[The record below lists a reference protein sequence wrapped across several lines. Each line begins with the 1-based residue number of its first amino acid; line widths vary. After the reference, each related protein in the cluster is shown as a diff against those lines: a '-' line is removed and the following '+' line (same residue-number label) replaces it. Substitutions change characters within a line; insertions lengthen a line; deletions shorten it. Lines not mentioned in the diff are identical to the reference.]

1 LFQITLKTRNAL
13 RKPEFNH
20 FFKFVLVYLKKI
32 ARLTVAILVIGLLFS
47 FSTLWYFSSDLPDY
61 KILANYK
68 PPVSS
73 RVHSGE
79 GQLIAEYAIQK
90 RLFIPYDSVPK
101 IVIYSFLSAED
112 KNFFSHPGV
121 DAKSITRA
129 IIKNLK
135 NIYSEKRLEGASTI
149 TQQVAKNFLLT
160 SEVSIKRKIKE
171 AILAFR
177 IEKAYSKERIM
188 ELYLNQIYLGEG
200 TYGIAAA
207 SLEYFDK
214 AVNNLNYEEAALLAA
229 LPKAPSKYNPYKSIE
244 RAKVRRNIVLKN
256 LYDNSYIN
264 KSEYEKLKKKEIK
277 TKKRKIKLLE
287 EANFYSEE
295 VRRIVSD
302 TYGYDELYKGGLS
315 IRTPL
320 NSKYQIEAVEALR
333 EGLEEYDKRHGW
345 RGSVANLSDKS
356 WQNKIQKFIPD
367 KSLNWELAKV
377 IDISDL
383 TVKIEIQNKEIG
395 FIDFKNV
402 NWTRKKNFNELF
414 KLNDIIYVKKIK
426 KNKWNLKQLPKINGA
441 IVAMD
446 PYTGRILAM
455 AGGFSYKL
463 SEFNRAT
470 QAKRQPGSAF
480 KPFVYA
486 AALESGFTPSTLVLD
501 APFVMDQGEGLK
513 TWKPENYGKKFYGPS
528 TLRVGIEKSR
538 NLMTVRVAQKVG
550 FEKISNITNSFGIYK
565 DVPELLSVSLGAAE
579 TTLVQ
584 LTNAYCTFVN
594 GGKKVTPIFIDRIQ
608 DRRGKTIF
616 NSDKR
621 KCIGCKEISY
631 LDKKIPKI
639 QENQKQIISSE
650 TAYQITSMMEGV
662 VQRGTGR
669 KLKDLNL
676 ALAGKTG
683 TTNKNMDAW
692 FLGFTSKLVIGVYVG
707 FDEPKSL
714 GRYETGAK
722 AALPVFK
729 KFVKSVVQKDDALPF
744 KVPKN
749 INLVIVDVE
758 TGLPPNSDTKKV
770 IYESFKSEDNFI
782 VNLEKLSNKDKLG
795 FYDSQDQ
802 RTILKF
808 Y

>member
-1 LFQITLKTRNAL
+1 MLFYFKKTVKLGIAI
-13 RKPEFNH
+13 
-20 FFKFVLVYLKKI
+20 FVL
-32 ARLTVAILVIGLLFS
+32 GLLFV

-79 GQLIAEYAIQK
+79 GHLIAEYALQK
-90 RLFIPYDSVPK
+90 RLFIPYDSIPDK
-101 IVIYSFLSAED
+101 VIYSFLSAED

-135 NIYSEKRLEGASTI
+135 NYFSEKRLEGASTI

-160 SEVSIKRKIKE
+160 SEISLKRKIKE

-177 IEKAYSKERIM
+177 IERAYSKERIM

-214 AVNNLNYEEAALLAA
+214 AVNELNYEEAALLAA

-244 RAKVRRNIVLKN
+244 RAKIRRNIVLKN
-256 LYDNSYIN
+256 LNENLYIDKN
-264 KSEYEKLKKKEIK
+264 EYKNLIKKIIK
-277 TKKRKIKLLE
+277 TKKRKIDLLE

-302 TYGYDELYKGGLS
+302 SYGYDELYKGGLS

-320 NSKYQIEAVEALR
+320 NSDYQIEALKALR
-333 EGLEEYDKRHGW
+333 EGLEEYDRRHGW
-345 RGSVANLSDKS
+345 RGPITNLNKVK
-356 WQNKIQKFIPD
+356 WQNDIKKFIPD
-367 KSLNWELAKV
+367 KSLNWKLAKV
-377 IDISDL
+377 IGIEKL
-383 TVKIEIQNKEIG
+383 NLKIEIENKEIG

-402 NWTRKKNFNELF
+402 NWTRKKSFEDLL
-414 KLNDIIYVKKIK
+414 KLNDIIYVSKIK

-441 IVAMD
+441 IVVMD
-446 PYTGRILAM
+446 PYTGRVLAM

-470 QAKRQPGSAF
+470 QAQRQPGSAF
-480 KPFVYA
+480 KPIVYA
-486 AALESGFTPSTLVLD
+486 AALEKDFTPSTLVLD

-528 TLRVGIEKSR
+528 TLRTGIEKSR

-550 FEKISNITNSFGIYK
+550 FDEISKITKNFGIYD

-579 TTLVQ
+579 TTLIK
-584 LTNAYCTFVN
+584 LTNSYCTFVN
-594 GGKKVTPIFIDRIQ
+594 GGKKVDPIFIDRIQ

-616 NSDKR
+616 NADKR
-621 KCIGCKEISY
+621 KCLGCKEISY
-631 LDKKIPKI
+631 LNEEIPVIKSDR
-639 QENQKQIISSE
+639 EQIISPE
-650 TAYQITSMMEGV
+650 TAYQITSMLEGV
-662 VQRGTGR
+662 IQRGTGR
-669 KLKDLNL
+669 KLKKLNL
-676 ALAGKTG
+676 TLAGKTG

-707 FDEPKSL
+707 FDEPKTL
-714 GRYETGAK
+714 GKYETGAK

-729 KFVKSVVQKDDALPF
+729 KFVQKVVKKRDALPF
-744 KVPKN
+744 KIPKN
-749 INLVIVDVE
+749 INLVVVDAE
-758 TGLPPNSDTKKV
+758 SGLQPDKNTKKI
-770 IYESFKSEDNFI
+770 IYESFKTKDNI
-782 VNLEKLSNKDKLG
+782 LVGLNNLSDKNKVG
-795 FYDSQDQ
+795 FYDSKN
-802 RTILKF
+802 RKTILKF